1 MDPVLAEIQ
10 CFGGNFAPIS
20 YALCQGQLMS
30 IAQNTALFSLLGTT
44 YGGDGQ
50 TTFGIPDFRS
60 RMPVGANGSAGPGLN
75 QIQLGEMSGTENVT
89 MLSLNMPAHV
99 HTLNAAKIAVNGS
112 GGDSASPVG
121 AVLASHGTAYAE
133 SFGAN
138 QNLAPSISG
147 NVAIAGGSQSFPI
160 RIPYLGLN
168 FIIAVEGIYPSRN

>member
-1 MDPVLAEIQ
+1 MDPNMAEIM
-10 CFGGNFAPIS
+10 CFGGNFAPRS
-20 YALCQGQLMS
+20 YALCQGQIMS
-30 IAQNTALFSLLGTT
+30 IAQNSALFSLLGTT

-50 TTFGIPDFRS
+50 NTFALPDFRS
-60 RMPVGANGSAGPGLN
+60 RMPVGANNSTGPGLN
-75 QIQLGEMSGTENVT
+75 QVQLGEMSGTENVT
-89 MLSLNMPAHV
+89 MLSINMPAHV
-99 HTLNAAKIAVNGS
+99 HTLNAAKIAVNGAS
-112 GGDSASPVG
+112 GDSGSPVG
-121 AVLASHGTAYAE
+121 AVLASHGTAYSE

>member
-1 MDPVLAEIQ
+1 MDPTMAEIQ
-10 CFGGNFAPIS
+10 CFAGNFAPQS
-20 YALCQGQLMS
+20 WAFCQGQLMS

-50 TTFGIPDFRS
+50 VTFGLPDFRS
-60 RMPVGANGSAGPGLN
+60 RMAVGANGGTGPGLPTIN
-75 QIQLGEMSGTENVT
+75 LGEMSGTENVT
-89 MLSLNMPAHV
+89 MLSSNMPAHI
-99 HTLNAAKIAVNGS
+99 HTLSSAKIAVNG
-112 GGDSASPVG
+112 GAGDSSSPVG
-121 AVLASHGTAYAE
+121 AVLASHPNAFSE

-147 NVAIAGGSQSFPI
+147 NVAISGGSQPFPI